1 MVKEV
6 AVGNFAK
13 VLDNSLRAYGVKEGD
28 VVYLAGDSLV
38 RVDED
43 PYHFRKIF
51 LAAFLKEKHVDLEK
65 KPFTIDGKR
74 LEPVSQVKQD
84 KLDAIRK
91 QDFKE
96 VEGHASIN

>member
-1 MVKEV
+1 MTVKEV
-6 AVGNFAK
+6 KAGDFVE
-13 VLDNSLRAYGVKEGD
+13 VLDGSYGVYGVKKGD
-28 VVYLAGDSLV
+28 IVYLAGDAFV

-51 LAAFLKEKHVDLEK
+51 LAAFVKDRHIDVEA

-74 LEPVSQVKQD
+74 LKPVSTAKQA
-84 KLDAIRK
+84 KLDAIRN

-96 VEGHASIN
+96 EGNDSAH

>member
-1 MVKEV
+1 MTKEV
-6 AVGNFAK
+6 KAGDFVE
-13 VLDNSLRAYGVKEGD
+13 VLDGSYGQYGVKKGD
-28 VVYLAGDSLV
+28 VVYLAGDAFV

-51 LAAFLKEKHVDLEK
+51 LAAFLKFGHIDVEA

-74 LEPVSQVKQD
+74 LKPVSTAKQA
-84 KLDAIRK
+84 KLDAIRN

-96 VEGHASIN
+96 GEDGGV